1 MTHLLKS
8 IGINTFFTIPLT
20 AMVLASQPSF
30 GLPKVIDFRRPLEKD
45 GFWAAVYYID
55 GFWTAY

>member
-1 MTHLLKS
+1 
-8 IGINTFFTIPLT
+8 
-20 AMVLASQPSF
+20 MVHYRKKVICGHMALASRPAVIWAAF
-30 GLPKVIDFRRPLEKD
+30 IDFRRPLEKD